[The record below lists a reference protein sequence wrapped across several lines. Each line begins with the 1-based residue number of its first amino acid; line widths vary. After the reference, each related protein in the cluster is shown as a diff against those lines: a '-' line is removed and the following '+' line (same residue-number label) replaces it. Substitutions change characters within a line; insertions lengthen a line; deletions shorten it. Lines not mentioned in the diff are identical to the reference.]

1 MPLHHAVLVLLSDG
15 PGYGYELKTQFEEA
29 IGPQWGGLNIGHL
42 YQILERLE
50 RDGYVASSHVSQ
62 SSRPD
67 KTLYTL
73 TAAGREELHGWA
85 TRAWV
90 RTSGFRDELFLK
102 LLGASRLGADALSEL
117 LMAQRS
123 ACISDIGALTR
134 LRSEHG
140 GEPLVALLID
150 AAIAH
155 LKADLQVVDSA
166 AARLSP
172 GLRRPSSD
180 SRAGAADDDTAARA
194 AGMRP
199 PRTGRI
205 P

>member
-1 MPLHHAVLVLLSDG
+1 MPLHHAVLALLSDG

-42 YQILERLE
+42 YQILDRLE
-50 RDGYVASSHVSQ
+50 RDGYVAPSRVSQ

-73 TAAGREELHGWA
+73 TAAGEEELRGWA
-85 TRAWV
+85 TQAWV

-102 LLGASRLGADALSEL
+102 LLGASRLGGDALTEL
-117 LMAQRS
+117 LAAQRS
-123 ACISDIGALTR
+123 ACLSDIGALTR
-134 LRSEHG
+134 LRAKHS
-140 GEPLVALLID
+140 GEALIALLID

-166 AARLSP
+166 AARLTP
-172 GLRRPSSD
+172 GVPRASSTGQ
-180 SRAGAADDDTAARA
+180 GAATENAPA
-194 AGMRP
+194 AGHDAAS
-199 PRTGRI
+199 
-205 P
+205 